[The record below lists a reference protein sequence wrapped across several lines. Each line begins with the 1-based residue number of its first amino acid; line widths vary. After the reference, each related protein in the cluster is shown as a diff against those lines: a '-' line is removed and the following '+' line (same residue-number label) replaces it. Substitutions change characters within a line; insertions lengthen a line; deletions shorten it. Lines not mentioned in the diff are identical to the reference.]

1 MTKFIENISSYFLT
15 VIINLITQ
23 FYWLLPFLLI
33 WYFGFNYFIQD
44 INNIVILSNKD
55 NFSLI
60 DDNKIYGVLC
70 ENGYVN
76 LIVSDKTSNE

>member
-1 MTKFIENISSYFLT
+1 MIELIENISCNFYLI
-15 VIINLITQ
+15 IINLIKH

-44 INNIVILSNKD
+44 IDNILILSNNKLP
-55 NFSLI
+55 SI
-60 DDNKIYGVLC
+60 DDDQIYCVLC

-76 LIVSDKTSNE
+76 LMTDNKKC